1 MKLLDVNVD
10 EAGYSEENKI
20 IYDIKFSV
28 GHGELVGLIGP
39 NGAGKSTTI
48 KSIIGLLP
56 YVKGYASIKDGSG
69 SYSYIPEQPILYEGL
84 TLWEHIE
91 IALSS
96 YEYYSTEKIKRSEE
110 LLSQFR
116 LEKLMHSYPSSFSK
130 GMQQKVMLIL
140 SFLLEPDVYIVDE
153 PFIGLDP
160 IAIKDLLDLIQME
173 RARGAGILMSTHV
186 LDTAERIC
194 NRFILLNNGQIA
206 ASGTLI
212 QIQELCKLPNGT
224 LYGCFHKMIKG

>member
-1 MKLLDVNVD
+1 
-10 EAGYSEENKI
+10 
-20 IYDIKFSV
+20 
-28 GHGELVGLIGP
+28 
-39 NGAGKSTTI
+39 
-48 KSIIGLLP
+48 
-56 YVKGYASIKDGSG
+56 
-69 SYSYIPEQPILYEGL
+69 
-84 TLWEHIE
+84 
-91 IALSS
+91 
-96 YEYYSTEKIKRSEE
+96 
-110 LLSQFR
+110 
-116 LEKLMHSYPSSFSK
+116 
-130 GMQQKVMLIL
+130 MLIL

-224 LYGCFHKMIKG
+224 LYECFHKMIKG